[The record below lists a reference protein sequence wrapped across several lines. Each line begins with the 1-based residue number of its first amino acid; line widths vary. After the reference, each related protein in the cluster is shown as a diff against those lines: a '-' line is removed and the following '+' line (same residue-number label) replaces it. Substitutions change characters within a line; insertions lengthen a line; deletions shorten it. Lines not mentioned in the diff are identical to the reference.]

1 MKNRWLTILAAVICF
16 IFATGLSAQESQTD
30 NFTKASGLYSGG
42 KYKEALELWM
52 SIYNTGVRSFS
63 LEYNIANVNFKLNN
77 IPAAILFYERALLLK
92 PGSEDLRYNLQIA
105 KTLVVDKFNEIPEL
119 FFKRWYDFVSLAMST
134 NTWATISIISFVI
147 CLISLS
153 VYIYSSKYSHK
164 VIGFWAALLLFII
177 SLLSVSLSLHNRDLV
192 YNNSRAIIFSPQ
204 VNGKS
209 SPDNSGKDLFVLH
222 EGTKV
227 TIEDSVGGWFEI
239 RLSDG
244 NKGWVPSNSL
254 EKI

>member
-1 MKNRWLTILAAVICF
+1 MKNHWLKILAAVICF
-16 IFATGLSAQESQTD
+16 ISSITLSAQESQID
-30 NFTKASGLYSGG
+30 NFSKASGLYSSG
-42 KYKEALELWM
+42 KYKEALDLWM
-52 SIYNTGVRSFS
+52 SIYNTGVRSSS
-63 LEYNIANVNFKLNN
+63 LDYNIANVNFKLNN
-77 IPAAILFYERALLLK
+77 IPAAILFYERAVLLK

-105 KTLVVDKFNEIPEL
+105 RTLVVDKFNEIPEL
-119 FFKRWYDFVSLAMST
+119 FFTRWYNFVSLSMPT
-134 NTWATISIISFVI
+134 NSWAVISIISFVV

-153 VYIYSSKYSHK
+153 VYIYSSAYTYK
-164 VIGFWAALLLFII
+164 VIGFWVAIMLFII
-177 SLLSVSLSLHNRDLV
+177 SMLTVSLSIHNRDLV
-192 YNNSRAIIFSPQ
+192 YHNSKAIIFSPQ

-209 SPDNSGKDLFVLH
+209 SPDISGKDLFVLH

-227 TIEDSVGGWFEI
+227 TIEDAVGSWFEI